1 MLHRFRKMLLPF
13 VAVPAATLAAA
24 SGNLLPPDGPVF
36 AGRSAFSAGEAFPAV
51 RDTFL
56 PGTCLAVGDT
66 CSAGYAVPAADM
78 PAPCGQLPAGPLPS
92 CTAWKLASERE
103 LLYAEA
109 SIRDSVPVR
118 VFLESGVYFPLIDS
132 ALVWSHPGLF
142 DPVELERPVRFRM
155 AGGADYSARYKL
167 APGIRVGDTRS
178 LCESYVVDLRGRR
191 PCDLLYPLHTFTTDS
206 VAAPG
211 IFELDVRRGIFRPL
225 SSGRLPQL
233 GDGWEAYDLVPD
245 GRSGMFC
252 VVDSVRLSD
261 GRGCGR
267 AMPMRLVVDLGNA
280 NLLALFAF
288 KPAIGEFVS
297 RVPVDLVEG
306 RTPGGMTLRVL
317 MPAVVTFMGR
327 YPFCGLPVVVL
338 DKPMELPGDGFLG
351 VKFFSAFRVVF
362 DFRRGRLWLK
372 QSD

>member
-1 MLHRFRKMLLPF
+1 M
-13 VAVPAATLAAA
+13 
-24 SGNLLPPDGPVF
+24 
-36 AGRSAFSAGEAFPAV
+36 
-51 RDTFL
+51 
-56 PGTCLAVGDT
+56 
-66 CSAGYAVPAADM
+66 
-78 PAPCGQLPAGPLPS
+78 
-92 CTAWKLASERE
+92 
-103 LLYAEA
+103 LYAET
-109 SIRDSVPVR
+109 IVQDSLRVR
-118 VFLESGVYFPLIDS
+118 IFLESGVYFPLIDS

-142 DPVELERPVRFRM
+142 EPVELERPVRFRM
-155 AGGADYSARYKL
+155 AGGTNYSARYKL

-178 LCESYVVDLRGRR
+178 LRESYVVDLRGRR

-206 VAAPG
+206 VSAPG
-211 IFELDVRRGIFRPL
+211 IFELDVRRGVFRPF
-225 SSGRLPQL
+225 SSGRLPQP
-233 GDGWEAYDLVPD
+233 GDGWKAYDLVPD

-261 GRGCGR
+261 GRGCGH

-297 RVPVDLVEG
+297 RAPVDLVEG

-317 MPAVVTFMGR
+317 MPAVATFMGR

-351 VKFFSAFRVVF
+351 VKFFSAFHVVF
-362 DFRRGRLWLK
+362 DFRHGRLWLK
-372 QSD
+372 QAD